1 MRPALAPK
9 AVEVLV
15 VGHDAAVA
23 EVAEDEVVEAEV
35 VGDAPGKWYLDIIES
50 TNTWG
55 HNSLNKVHGWEV
67 RGDKFDG
74 VSDR

>member
-15 VGHDAAVA
+15 VVVVGQGHDAAVA
-23 EVAEDEVVEAEV
+23 EVV
-35 VGDAPGKWYLDIIES
+35 
-50 TNTWG
+50 
-55 HNSLNKVHGWEV
+55 
-67 RGDKFDG
+67 DG

>member
-15 VGHDAAVA
+15 VVVGHDAAVA
-23 EVAEDEVVEAEV
+23 EVV
-35 VGDAPGKWYLDIIES
+35 
-50 TNTWG
+50 
-55 HNSLNKVHGWEV
+55 
-67 RGDKFDG
+67 DG